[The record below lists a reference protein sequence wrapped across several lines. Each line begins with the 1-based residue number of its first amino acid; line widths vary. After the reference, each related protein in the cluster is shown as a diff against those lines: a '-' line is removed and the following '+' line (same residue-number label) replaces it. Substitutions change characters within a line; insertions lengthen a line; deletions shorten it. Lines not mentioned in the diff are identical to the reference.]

1 MLQTVLAQIDSDGQ
15 IRLLEKIKLTKSR
28 KALVTVL
35 DEDIETI
42 PESLLFSEAALAK
55 DWNRSEEDEA
65 WEYLQ

>member
-1 MLQTVLAQIDSDGQ
+1 LQTVLAQIDSDGQ

-42 PESLLFSEAALAK
+42 PESLLFSEAVLAK